1 MKTRLLLVMTAL
13 LTLATGVKADDAFVA
28 WDNTNATLYFSYGAV
43 PTAGDSWTN
52 EAGTAVT
59 VTNVWSGTK
68 VTKTGVDEPDWGVFR
83 SICKKVIFEK
93 SFVNVKPNSCNSWFY
108 NFTDL
113 TSIEGLTNLDTSEVT
128 DMSYMFQAYKGEYL
142 DLTGFDT
149 SKVTDMTQ
157 MFTSCE
163 YVKAI
168 VIGDK
173 WKTTLVT
180 VSDNMFTGCKALVG
194 EDGTAYDEDAAK
206 DVTKAHAGTGGY
218 LTNNSLYDNA
228 ATTDKYDVL
237 AAAGVSTFKL
247 SGRTIKGGKW
257 NTLCIPSSIA
267 DLSASALA
275 GAKVKKLKEYTND
288 GTSVTITFEDATS
301 IEAGK
306 PYLVKPTADIT
317 DPVFDFAG
325 VAAGSTEITG
335 VAEFIG
341 LYTTQTLT
349 APNTKQ
355 LFLQND
361 KFYYPGTSDA
371 TLNAFRA
378 YFSVTKDVPEAATSR
393 GIEIDID
400 GVSTGIDFIENKAT
414 GEVKVIY
421 DLSGHRVANPTKGL
435 YIVNGKKVVIK

>member
-1 MKTRLLLVMTAL
+1 MTAL
-13 LTLATGVKADDAFVA
+13 LTLATGVKADDAFVV
-28 WDNTNATLYFSYGAV
+28 WDEANATLYFSYGEV
-43 PTAGDSWTN
+43 PTKGGLWTN
-52 EAGTAVT
+52 EAGNDVTA
-59 VTNVWSGTK
+59 TNVWSGTR
-68 VTKTGVDEPDWGVFR
+68 VTETGDATPNWINSAAQET
-83 SICKKVIFEK
+83 CTKVIFEK
-93 SFVNVKPNSCNSWFY
+93 SFVNVKPTSCCEWFFNY
-108 NFTDL
+108 TNL
-113 TSIEGLTNLDTSEVT
+113 TSIEGLANLDTSEVT
-128 DMSYMFQAYKGEYL
+128 NMSFMFQAYNGEYL
-142 DLTGFDT
+142 DLSSFDT
-149 SKVTDMTQ
+149 SKVTNMKQ
-157 MFTSCE
+157 MFANCTS
-163 YVKAI
+163 VKAI

-173 WKTTLVT
+173 WNTTHVT
-180 VSDNMFTGCKALVG
+180 GSNNMFFACNALVG
-194 EDGTAYDEDAAK
+194 EDGTTYGYWAV
-206 DVTKAHAGTGGY
+206 DVTKANADAGGY
-218 LTNNSLYDNA
+218 LTSNSLYDNA
-228 ATTDKYDVL
+228 TTTEKYDVL

-257 NTLCIPSSIA
+257 NTLCIPSNIA

-325 VAAGSTEITG
+325 VAAGSTAVTG
-335 VAEFIG
+335 AEFIG
-341 LYTTQTLT
+341 TYQASTLT
-349 APNTKQ
+349 APNKKQ
-355 LFLQND
+355 LFLQDD
-361 KFYYPGTSDA
+361 KFYYPGTSNV

-378 YFSVTKDVPEAATSR
+378 YFSVTEDVPEAATSR

-421 DLSGHRVANPTKGL
+421 DLSGRRVAHPTKGL

>member
-1 MKTRLLLVMTAL
+1 MTAL
-13 LTLATGVKADDAFVA
+13 LTLATGVKAGDAFVV
-28 WDNTNATLYFSYGAV
+28 WDAANATLYFSYGAV
-43 PTAGDSWTN
+43 PTKGGSWTN
-52 EAGTAVT
+52 EAGNDVTA
-59 VTNVWSGTK
+59 TNVWSGTR
-68 VTKTGVDEPDWGVFR
+68 VTETGDATPGWLGVVQLT
-83 SICKKVIFEK
+83 CTKVIIEK
-93 SFVNVKPNSCNSWFY
+93 SFVNVKPTSCCEWFF
-108 NFTDL
+108 NFIKL
-113 TSIEGLTNLDTSEVT
+113 TSIEGLANLDTSEVT
-128 DMSYMFQAYKGEYL
+128 NMRYMFQYYQGEYL

-149 SKVTDMTQ
+149 SKVTNMEQ
-157 MFTSCE
+157 MFCDCE
-163 YVKAI
+163 SVKAI

-173 WKTTLVT
+173 WNTEQVT
-180 VSDNMFTGCKALVG
+180 VSADMFALCFALVG
-194 EDGTAYDEDAAK
+194 EDGTTFDWDDN
-206 DVTKAHAGTGGY
+206 DVRKAHTGTGGY
-218 LTNNSLYDNA
+218 LTSNRLYDNA
-228 ATTDKYDVL
+228 TKTEKYDVL

-247 SGRTIKGGKW
+247 SGRIIKGGKW
-257 NTLCIPSSIA
+257 NTLCIPSNIA

-325 VAAGSTEITG
+325 VAAGSTAVTG
-335 VAEFIG
+335 AEFIG
-341 LYTTQTLT
+341 TYQASTLT
-349 APNTKQ
+349 APNKKQ

-361 KFYYPGTSDA
+361 KFYYPGTDV

-378 YFSVTKDVPEAATSR
+378 YFSVDEEVPEAATSR

-421 DLSGHRVANPTKGL
+421 DLSGHRVAHPTKGL

>member
-1 MKTRLLLVMTAL
+1 MTAL
-13 LTLATGVKADDAFVA
+13 LTLATGVKADDAFVV
-28 WDNTNATLYFSYGAV
+28 WDEANATLYFSYGAV
-43 PTAGDSWTN
+43 PTAGDLWTN
-52 EAGTAVT
+52 EAGNDVTAT
-59 VTNVWSGTK
+59 DVWSGVE
-68 VTKTGVDEPDWGVFR
+68 VTETGDATPLWVSGVQ
-83 SICKKVIFEK
+83 SACTKVIFEK
-93 SFVNVKPNSCNSWFY
+93 SFVNVKPTSCCEWFF
-108 NFTDL
+108 NCTKL

-128 DMSYMFQAYKGEYL
+128 NMSYMFQEYKGEYL
-142 DLTGFDT
+142 DLSSFDT
-149 SKVTDMTQ
+149 SKVTNMLQ
-157 MFTSCE
+157 MFCACTS
-163 YVKAI
+163 VKAI

-173 WKTTLVT
+173 WNTTQVT
-180 VSDNMFTGCKALVG
+180 VSDYMFGDCFALVG
-194 EDGTAYDEDAAK
+194 EDGTTFDTSSSAVNDK
-206 DVTKAHAGTGGY
+206 TKAHTGAGGY
-218 LTNNSLYDNA
+218 LTSNRLYDD
-228 ATTDKYDVL
+228 ATSTAKYLTL

-257 NTLCIPSSIA
+257 NTLCIPSNIA
-267 DLSASALA
+267 DLTTSALA
-275 GAKVKKLKEYTND
+275 GAKVKKLKEYANG

-325 VAAGSTEITG
+325 VAAGSTAVTG
-335 VAEFIG
+335 AEFIG
-341 LYTTQTLT
+341 TYQASTLT
-349 APNTKQ
+349 APNKKQ

-378 YFSVTKDVPEAATSR
+378 YFSVTADVPEAAASR
-393 GIEIDID
+393 GIEIDLD
-400 GVSTGIDFIENKAT
+400 GDGISTGIDFIENKAT

>member
-1 MKTRLLLVMTAL
+1 MTAL
-13 LTLATGVKADDAFVA
+13 LTLATGVKADDAFVV
-28 WDNTNATLYFSYGAV
+28 WDDATKTLYFSYGDV
-43 PTAGDSWTN
+43 PTEGASWTN
-52 EAGTAVT
+52 EAGADVTAT
-59 VTNVWSGTK
+59 KVWSGTQ
-68 VTKTGVDEPDWGVFR
+68 VTKTGDATPGWASAVQLT
-83 SICKKVIFEK
+83 CTKVIIEK
-93 SFVNVKPNSCNSWFY
+93 SFVNVKPTSCCEWFF
-108 NFTDL
+108 NCTKL
-113 TSIEGLTNLDTSEVT
+113 TSIEGLANLDTSEVT
-128 DMSYMFQAYKGEYL
+128 NMRYMFQYYQGEYL

-149 SKVTDMTQ
+149 SKVTNMEQ
-157 MFTSCE
+157 MFCDCE
-163 YVKAI
+163 SVKAI

-173 WKTTLVT
+173 WNTEQVT
-180 VSDNMFTGCKALVG
+180 VSADMFALCFALVG
-194 EDGTAYDEDAAK
+194 EDGTTFDWADNDK
-206 DVTKAHAGTGGY
+206 TKAHTGTGGY
-218 LTNNSLYDNA
+218 LTSNSLYDGA
-228 ATTDKYDVL
+228 TTTDKYNVL

-257 NTLCIPSSIA
+257 NTLCIPSNIA

-317 DPVFDFAG
+317 NPVFDFAG
-325 VAAGSTEITG
+325 VAAGSTTVTG
-335 VAEFIG
+335 AEFIG

-349 APNTKQ
+349 APNKKQ

-378 YFSVTKDVPEAATSR
+378 YFSVTADVPEAAASR

-421 DLSGHRVANPTKGL
+421 DLSGRRVAHPAKGL